1 LAEGLGVEG
10 TGVRRG
16 ARRRGLGVDE
26 GRWGYSSTRVV
37 ATARRRRGVDVNQG
51 RCRLREVQGGGARR
65 GPLKPAEA
73 LDVEGAE
80 ARRWWLVG
88 DEGSSRTMCHLK
100 LLTMYTVSLVR
111 LTGSSSTRVVAAARR
126 RRGTPGLLVDE
137 GGRGSPRW
145 LDVDEGGGARR
156 GRSSTRGGGVPP
168 GRLDVDEGT
177 LSSRGAQRR
186 RGLDVNQGRCRL
198 LGDEG
203 GGARRSGSTPTRGW
217 VTPLGWGLLSVAAA
231 GVEPERPGAQS
242 RPWFSRSFPYR
253 KLESGTNRTS
263 PRGAR

>member
-1 LAEGLGVEG
+1 MSGTRCWFSGGSSPSCSTPGRPGGVGCFRRSGGWVLTRARALRTVPWVQPVFRPGARPRRVE
-10 TGVRRG
+10 TGVRCRDCRDLHSPGAEAGG
-16 ARRRGLGVDE
+16 ARRVL
-26 GRWGYSSTRVV
+26 
-37 ATARRRRGVDVNQG
+37 DVGQG
-51 RCRLREVQGGGARR
+51 RCRLLGDEGGGARLRWLVNEGRCRLRDVEGGGARR

-145 LDVDEGGGARR
+145 LDVDEGGALVE
-156 GRSSTRGGGVPP
+156 GR
-168 GRLDVDEGT
+168 
-177 LSSRGAQRR
+177 
-186 RGLDVNQGRCRL
+186 
-198 LGDEG
+198 
-203 GGARRSGSTPTRGW
+203 
-217 VTPLGWGLLSVAAA
+217 
-231 GVEPERPGAQS
+231 
-242 RPWFSRSFPYR
+242 
-253 KLESGTNRTS
+253 
-263 PRGAR
+263 